1 MSWKSVRSKYKDFLE
16 DYVNSYSGSKVL
28 AEQISI
34 FSTHL
39 NDLKKVA
46 RRVDSFVRNG
56 ELKENFPVMTLF
68 YESPWPVRC
77 LEMLFIVLRDDGFVY
92 FGRDEAIAILGL
104 GGRFKDCQFE
114 FYDQYKDQIDA

>member
-1 MSWKSVRSKYKDFLE
+1 MSWKSVRSKYKEFLE
-16 DYVNSYSGSKVL
+16 GYVNSCLGSKTL

-34 FSTHL
+34 FSTHM

-46 RRVDSFVRNG
+46 RRVDGFVRNG
-56 ELKENFPVMTLF
+56 ELKENLPVMTIF

-92 FGRDEAIAILGL
+92 FGRDEAVANFGL
-104 GGRFKDCQFE
+104 GGRFKDGHIE
-114 FYDQYKDQIDA
+114 FYDEYKDELN